1 MLTQDKGNLHFV
13 DSNFIRMIIWI
24 SYQRTKGAW
33 KTTEVRTRKR
43 GEETSSAGGRE
54 EKKRGGRE
62 KKEGWEGK
70 GWQRESSQKGIY
82 IVFLEQFWNEIREGQ
97 KNFTTKNLNSI
108 TVTISLKGI
117 DKIKTEKSDNIT
129 VWTMFCSLRL
139 QEDGMNIVPIIA
151 PRTWYDCFI
160 LTLQWFISK
169 SWNAVCPTKFPI
181 WTLESATT
189 PNKVTI
195 LIVRGGFLF
204 FQSNKL
210 LT

>member
-1 MLTQDKGNLHFV
+1 
-13 DSNFIRMIIWI
+13 MIIWI

-43 GEETSSAGGRE
+43 GEETSSGGGRE

-70 GWQRESSQKGIY
+70 GWQRESGQKGIY

-117 DKIKTEKSDNIT
+117 DKIKTEKGDNVT

-151 PRTWYDCFI
+151 PPRTWYDCFI

-169 SWNAVCPTKFPI
+169 SWNTVCPTKFPI

-189 PNKVTI
+189 PNKMTI

-204 FQSNKL
+204 SQSNKL